1 MVKKVFIS
9 YSWSKK
15 ETEDYVVELAKKL
28 ASYGEVEIILDKTA
42 LKVGHKMDYFMET
55 SVKIADKVLIICDKS
70 YKEKADL
77 RERGAGTETQIIS
90 PQVYKSAT
98 QTKFMPIYIDSEENA
113 PTYLD
118 GRLGV
123 KVDNYDLSKE
133 KINEIMKIILEIEE
147 IELPKNKKS
156 FLEEIKEQKS
166 EETVKEETVVGV
178 EERLYKYFFETFE
191 ELCDLK
197 NWSKNMS
204 GIATCGPRSRVE
216 VINSFEKF
224 ILYTAKFNFSTKE
237 KFKKFNAEIQKF
249 SRELNKMKN
258 LFLKHTIIDT
268 QHEWYRADRFY
279 KNGGMYNS
287 NYNKDLEEYNKWEEK
302 LEKYIYNLTYSLTR
316 ISEVIR
322 EDIDDTFMLYE
333 GKFSYM
339 SGPHGFMEY
348 YEIIPTSYIEIDEQE
363 NNIEEVKLSSL
374 SIKSLVGYITGDLK
388 RTPNKSGPQLIEF
401 FNSFGKRD
409 VYSWKDG
416 GLPGKLSRKQFVEN
430 YLNDFN
436 NTKELKEIIESI
448 VDRRGY
454 IATEFN
460 LEVVVDEINQII
472 SYDNYKII
480 DENGKYKLTFN

>member
-1 MVKKVFIS
+1 MEKKVFIS

-15 ETEDYVVELAKKL
+15 ETEIYVVELAKKL
-28 ASYGEVEIILDKTA
+28 ARYGEVDIILDKIA

-55 SVKIADKVLIICDKS
+55 SVKTADKVLIICDES

-113 PTYLD
+113 PTYLS

-123 KVDNYDLSKE
+123 KVDNYDLSEE
-133 KINEIMKIILEIEE
+133 KIIEIMKRILEIEE
-147 IELPKNKKS
+147 IELPKIKKS

-166 EETVKEETVVGV
+166 KKEEMVVGV
-178 EERLYKYFFETFE
+178 EERLYKHFFETFE
-191 ELCDLK
+191 GLCDLK
-197 NWSKNMS
+197 NWSQNIS
-204 GIATCGPRSRVE
+204 GIVTPGPRCRVE
-216 VINSFEKF
+216 VINNFEKF

-237 KFKKFNAEIQKF
+237 KFKKFNVEIQIF
-249 SRELNKMKN
+249 FTELNKMKN
-258 LFLKHTIIDT
+258 IFLEHTIIDT
-268 QHEWYRADRFY
+268 QHEWYIADRFY
-279 KNGGMYNS
+279 RNGGMYNS
-287 NYNKDLEEYNKWEEK
+287 NYDKDLQEYNKWEEE
-302 LEKYIYNLTYSLTR
+302 LEKYISNLTYSLTR

-348 YEIIPTSYIEIDEQE
+348 YEIIPISYIDIDEQE
-363 NNIEEVKLSSL
+363 NKMEEVKLSSL

-401 FNSFGKRD
+401 FNNFGKRD
-409 VYSWKDG
+409 AYSWEDG

-436 NTKELKEIIESI
+436 NTKELKKIIESI
-448 VDRRGY
+448 VDTRGY
-454 IATEFN
+454 IGTDFN
-460 LEVVVDEINQII
+460 LKDVVNEMNQILTH
-472 SYDNYKII
+472 DNYKLIS
-480 DENGKYKLTFN
+480 ENEKYKLTFN